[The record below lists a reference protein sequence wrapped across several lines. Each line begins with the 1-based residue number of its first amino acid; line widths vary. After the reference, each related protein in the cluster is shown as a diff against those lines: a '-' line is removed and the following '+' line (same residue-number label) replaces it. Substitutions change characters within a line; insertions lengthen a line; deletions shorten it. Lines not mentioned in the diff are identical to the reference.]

1 MIVLS
6 YMYMSQ
12 KLKNHLHLKVV
23 RNLEAVQIKIVH
35 HLVVRRVAVMMD
47 QVRKHQTQA
56 LVQVI
61 KTVREETRGFI
72 KPIFPSLFLRSFI

>member
-1 MIVLS
+1 
-6 YMYMSQ
+6 
-12 KLKNHLHLKVV
+12 
-23 RNLEAVQIKIVH
+23 
-35 HLVVRRVAVMMD
+35 MD

-61 KTVREETRGFI
+61 KKVWEETRGFI